1 MQVITTDKITTMVT
15 YNLVK
20 NALDQE
26 EKEKEKDR
34 GWRSCQWWL
43 IVAAKNQTGD
53 RFNGGHDKDRDQ
65 R

>member
-26 EKEKEKDR
+26 ERERERRID
-34 GWRSCQWWL
+34 
-43 IVAAKNQTGD
+43 D
-53 RFNGGHDKDRDQ
+53 GGHVSGG
-65 R
+65 